1 MMNAM
6 IRLPTLI
13 GLSMLAL
20 SGPWHA
26 EPAQAA
32 GTTPLCIYDGNSF
45 SEGAHIC
52 AQASL
57 VMTCSIVADRPVWK
71 VVTDREVS
79 RLCVTPSRDATGYR
93 ERRHVVRRSPANVAA
108 PPADTAVAPSGGSG
122 KCFTFNGKR
131 FCE

>member
-1 MMNAM
+1 MNAM
-6 IRLPTLI
+6 PRLPTRI
-13 GLSMLAL
+13 GIFVLAL

-26 EPAQAA
+26 EPARAA
-32 GTTPLCIYDGNSF
+32 GPTPLCIYDGNSF

-57 VMTCSIVADRPVWK
+57 VMACSIVGERPVWK
-71 VVTDREVS
+71 VVTDREIS

-93 ERRHVVRRSPANVAA
+93 GRHPMVRRSPGNVVA
-108 PPADTAVAPSGGSG
+108 PPAEAAVPPSGGPG

>member
-1 MMNAM
+1 MPAM
-6 IRLPTLI
+6 PRLSALFAVLT
-13 GLSMLAL
+13 LAL
-20 SGPWHA
+20 PGLCPI
-26 EPAQAA
+26 QAA
-32 GTTPLCIYDGNSF
+32 AATPLCIYDGNSF

-71 VVTDREVS
+71 VVTDREIS

-93 ERRHVVRRSPANVAA
+93 ERRHVVRRSPANIAA
-108 PPADTAVAPSGGSG
+108 PPADTAVAPGGGSG